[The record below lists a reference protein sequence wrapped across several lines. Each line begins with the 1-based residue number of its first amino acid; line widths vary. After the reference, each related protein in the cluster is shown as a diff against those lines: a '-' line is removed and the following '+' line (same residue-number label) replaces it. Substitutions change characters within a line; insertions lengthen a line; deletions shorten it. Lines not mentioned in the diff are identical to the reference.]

1 MVFFII
7 MFGALVVALLAGWVT
22 WRREENIRQAA
33 EAREER
39 FERRLAEE
47 VKSMRSKDRR

>member
-7 MFGALVVALLAGWVT
+7 MLVALAVALLAGWVT
-22 WRREENIRQAA
+22 WRREENIRHAA

-39 FERRLAEE
+39 FERRLADE
-47 VKSMRSKDRR
+47 VKSMRSKDRQ